1 MSEMEAMLD
10 QLRAVPLENAGLI
23 EALKKQ
29 CEALG
34 FRTGAEVE
42 FQHGTLPSSVAL
54 APGTQDA
61 VFRVAQEALS
71 NIGRHARATKVTVFL
86 TAGGGRLDLM
96 IRDNGAGF
104 DLEKQQRGMGLGNMS
119 ARAAEAGGTLDLN
132 SGPGAGTKVVL
143 SIPYRMTTARD
154 YKIAAW
160 SFGILT
166 ITAPFLYREDNPMML
181 IVVLVCGTGFVSSL
195 LAYRKIRKEETK

>member
-1 MSEMEAMLD
+1 MEAMLD
-10 QLRAVPLENAGLI
+10 QLRAVPLENAGLV

-42 FQHGTLPSSVAL
+42 FQHAKLPSSTAL
-54 APGTQDA
+54 APGTQDT

-71 NIGRHARATKVTVFL
+71 NIGRHARATKVAVFL

-104 DLEKQQRGMGLGNMS
+104 EMETRRRGMGMGNMS
-119 ARAAEAGGTLDLN
+119 ARAAEAGGTLDVN

-143 SIPYRMTTARD
+143 SIPYRATTARD
-154 YKIAAW
+154 YKRAAW
-160 SFGILT
+160 INGVALVLALAALLLGKEPS
-166 ITAPFLYREDNPMML
+166 ML
-181 IVVLVCGTGFVSSL
+181 IIAILCGISL
-195 LAYRKIRKEETK
+195 PRCVAAYRKIRKEETK

>member
-1 MSEMEAMLD
+1 M
-10 QLRAVPLENAGLI
+10 
-23 EALKKQ
+23 
-29 CEALG
+29 G

-42 FQHGTLPSSVAL
+42 FQHGTLPASLTL

-71 NIGRHARATKVTVFL
+71 NIGRHARATKVAVFL

-104 DLEKQQRGMGLGNMS
+104 DLEKQRRGMGIGNMS

-143 SIPYRMTTARD
+143 SIPYRATTARD
-154 YKIAAW
+154 YRRAAW
-160 SFGILT
+160 AYGVATVFGLVWFFWNQN
-166 ITAPFLYREDNPMML
+166 PGPLFLVP
-181 IVVLVCGTGFVSSL
+181 VAGTGFVSSL
-195 LAYRKIRKEETK
+195 AAYRKIRKEETK